1 MIIMIFVLAEKEG
14 AHPMLATIINAVLI
28 LAGSILGICFQNR
41 IGARFNAILTHALG
55 LCVTAI
61 GMTSAIATENTLCV
75 IVCMVVGTVLGEA
88 VDIERRLDGAGELL
102 RRRLT
107 GDGPGSGRGFTE
119 GFVTAS
125 VLFCVGSMAI
135 MGSMEAGIHGKYDIL
150 ISKGVIDGV
159 TSITLA
165 SALGAGVAFSALPLT
180 LYQGGLTI
188 LFALAGPLLDSAAVA
203 EMSAVGG
210 TIIVGIGINMLGL
223 GKAKIQVGNMLPAIF
238 LPLLYLPAAQWLSA
252 LTG

>member
-159 TSITLA
+159 TSITLS